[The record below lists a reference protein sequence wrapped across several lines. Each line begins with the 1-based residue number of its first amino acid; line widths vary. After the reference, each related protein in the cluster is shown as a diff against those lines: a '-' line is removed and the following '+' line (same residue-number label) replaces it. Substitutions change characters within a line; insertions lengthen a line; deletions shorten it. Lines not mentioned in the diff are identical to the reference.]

1 VSDWDPEQ
9 YERFAAERAAPFFD
23 LLGLIERVHSPRVVD
38 LGCGTGELT
47 AQAHVR
53 LGARETTGVDNSSTM
68 LSRARDVRVDG
79 VSFHHGDIASFTG
92 DGSFDVVLSNAAL
105 QWVSDHAAVLA
116 RWSRALS
123 DRGQLAV
130 QLPANSDHP
139 SHVVAAELA
148 TESPFI
154 EAFDGEPPPDPT
166 ARVLAPEAY
175 AEILEVLGFSRQH
188 VRLQVYPHHLA
199 SSADVVEWVKGTSL
213 TRIKSRLTPELYEN
227 FISRYRDR
235 LLARIGDRRPYF
247 YAFKR
252 TLFWARR

>member
-1 VSDWDPEQ
+1 MNDWDPEQ

-23 LLGLIERVHSPRVVD
+23 LLGLIEPVNSPRVVD

-79 VSFHHGDIASFTG
+79 VSFQHGDIASFTG

-175 AEILEVLGFSRQH
+175 AEILEVLGFSRH
-188 VRLQVYPHHLA
+188 AAGKKINDCRLRLFFAIEP
-199 SSADVVEWVKGTSL
+199 VV
-213 TRIKSRLTPELYEN
+213 
-227 FISRYRDR
+227 
-235 LLARIGDRRPYF
+235 GDHPS
-247 YAFKR
+247 
-252 TLFWARR
+252 